1 MNDPRNDVAEL
12 IYTYGEMVDTGNF
25 EGIGEMFAHAEI
37 TTEGFGDLR
46 RGTDAVRAMYEE
58 TTRRYPDDGT
68 TKTKHVMTN
77 VIVQIDEDADTAIS
91 RSYFTVLQA
100 VPGAL
105 ALQPIVAGRYRHRF
119 ERVDGV
125 WRIAGMHI
133 IVDLVGDV
141 SQHLLID
148 IGDGAR

>member
-1 MNDPRNDVAEL
+1 MNDPRNDIAEL
-12 IYTYGEMVDTGNF
+12 IYTYGELVDTGDF
-25 EGIGEMFAHAEI
+25 DEIGRLFAHAEI
-37 TTEGFGDLR
+37 TTEGFDEVR
-46 RGTDAVRAMYEE
+46 RGSAPVVAMYES
-58 TTRRYPDDGT
+58 TTRRFEDSGT

-77 VIVQIDEDADTAIS
+77 VIVQVDETAGTATS

-125 WRIAGMHI
+125 WRIAAMHI
-133 IVDLVGDV
+133 IVDLVGDI

-148 IGDGAR
+148 LDG

>member
-1 MNDPRNDVAEL
+1 MNDPRNDIAEL
-12 IYTYGEMVDTGNF
+12 IYTYGELVDTGNF
-25 EGIGEMFAHAEI
+25 DEIGRLFAHAEI
-37 TTEGFGDLR
+37 TTEGFDEVR
-46 RGTDAVRAMYEE
+46 RGSAPVVAMYES
-58 TTRRYPDDGT
+58 TTRRFEDSGT

-77 VIVQIDEDADTAIS
+77 VIVQVDETAGTATS

-125 WRIAGMHI
+125 WWIAAMHI

-148 IGDGAR
+148 LDG